1 MHWVN
6 TKSHTHIRNT
16 VWKKV
21 IKLTLD
27 MTDREEVAIE
37 EFLEGPD
44 KEEEP
49 LELLKLSELTQLS
62 QREIDFHQYI
72 KKLLE
77 ESVDVISQII
87 KDQ

>member
-1 MHWVN
+1 M
-6 TKSHTHIRNT
+6 KT

-21 IKLTLD
+21 IKLTLV
-27 MTDREEVAIE
+27 MTDSEEAAIE
-37 EFLEGPD
+37 ELLEGPD

-77 ESVDVISQII
+77 ESVDVISKII

>member
-6 TKSHTHIRNT
+6 TKSHSHIRKT
-16 VWKKV
+16 VWKEV
-21 IKLTLD
+21 IKLTLV

-37 EFLEGPD
+37 ELLERPD

-62 QREIDFHQYI
+62 QREIDVHQYI

-77 ESVDVISQII
+77 ESVDVISKII